1 MKRIDALS
9 FGLQL
14 TRFHYRSKR
23 LSRQKKTSIFMW
35 NPIAV
40 ACVLLAAL
48 LLHESAWGAGPA
60 AGGGA
65 NQPHRIVMH
74 LNASD
79 EKVQRG
85 TLNNIKHLYQEL
97 GPQNLTVEL
106 VVHGAGL
113 PLLTKKGTAFA
124 AELAD
129 LKKTYG
135 INYTACSNTMKTMQV
150 TREDLIGEVDDTVP
164 AMVRLMERQEQGWV
178 YIKP

>member
-1 MKRIDALS
+1 
-9 FGLQL
+9 
-14 TRFHYRSKR
+14 
-23 LSRQKKTSIFMW
+23 MW
-35 NPIAV
+35 NPV
-40 ACVLLAAL
+40 ALASVLLAAL
-48 LLHESAWGAGPA
+48 LLHQSAWGAGSA
-60 AGGGA
+60 VEGGP

-124 AELAD
+124 AELTD
-129 LKKTYG
+129 LKK
-135 INYTACSNTMKTMQV
+135 A
-150 TREDLIGEVDDTVP
+150 
-164 AMVRLMERQEQGWV
+164 
-178 YIKP
+178 

>member
-1 MKRIDALS
+1 
-9 FGLQL
+9 
-14 TRFHYRSKR
+14 
-23 LSRQKKTSIFMW
+23 MW
-35 NPIAV
+35 NPV
-40 ACVLLAAL
+40 ALASVLLAAL
-48 LLHESAWGAGPA
+48 LLHQSAWGAGPA
-60 AGGGA
+60 VEGGA
-65 NQPHRIVMH
+65 DRPHRIVMH
-74 LNASD
+74 LNSGD

-85 TLNNIKHLYQEL
+85 TLSNIKHLYQEL

-113 PLLTKKGTAFA
+113 PLLIKKGTAFA

-135 INYTACSNTMKTMQV
+135 VNYTACSNTMKTMQV
-150 TREDLIGEVDDTVP
+150 TREDLVSEVGDTVP

>member
-1 MKRIDALS
+1 MRRQHAGWTRSLLWITVGA
-9 FGLQL
+9 FL
-14 TRFHYRSKR
+14 TF
-23 LSRQKKTSIFMW
+23 QPPT
-35 NPIAV
+35 
-40 ACVLLAAL
+40 
-48 LLHESAWGAGPA
+48 WGADLGEDAPT
-60 AGGGA
+60 
-65 NQPHRIVMH
+65 NRPHRVVMH
-74 LNASD
+74 LNSGD

-85 TLNNIKHLYQEL
+85 ALNNIKHLYQEL

>member
-1 MKRIDALS
+1 MRRRHV
-9 FGLQL
+9 GW
-14 TRFHYRSKR
+14 TRS
-23 LSRQKKTSIFMW
+23 
-35 NPIAV
+35 
-40 ACVLLAAL
+40 LLWITVGAFL
-48 LLHESAWGAGPA
+48 MCQPPTWGADLGEVVPI
-60 AGGGA
+60 
-65 NQPHRIVMH
+65 NRTHRVVMH

-113 PLLTKKGTAFA
+113 PLLTKRGTTFA
-124 AELAD
+124 DELTD
-129 LKKTYG
+129 LKRTYG
-135 INYTACSNTMKTMQV
+135 VNYTACSNTMKTMQV
-150 TREDLIGEVDDTVP
+150 TREDLISEVGDTVP